1 MFTSLILIF
10 SLMLKFTLA
19 LKCYSC
25 SDMNLPYGNDNWY
38 VDPEYNVCNH
48 GNGELVECNGTCMA
62 AVGEGGRK
70 FCYTECPNNRVPL
83 ENSRTLPLLP

>member
-1 MFTSLILIF
+1 
-10 SLMLKFTLA
+10 
-19 LKCYSC
+19 
-25 SDMNLPYGNDNWY
+25 MNLPYGNDNWY

-70 FCYTECPNNRVPL
+70 FCYTECPNIIGSHLRKAGRCRFYHR
-83 ENSRTLPLLP
+83 RTLSN